1 MLRKTTQ
8 SPMIGTTLSGTVS
21 SATAQ
26 GYLPQYRGSA
36 AASLAPTVL
45 NIPSAE
51 RDSERS
57 TTKVDTAKD
66 TLFGLT
72 SFTAAN
78 FLPENRPLSRDRT
91 QRPIAASADALDAEG
106 YLRTVGRMGDDNN
119 IEDVEQGWSGKTSG
133 SGPVMSSEW

>member
-1 MLRKTTQ
+1 M
-8 SPMIGTTLSGTVS
+8 GTTLSGTVS

-36 AASLAPTVL
+36 AASLAPAVL

-51 RDSERS
+51 RDSEHS

-66 TLFGLT
+66 SVFGLT
-72 SFTAAN
+72 SLTAVN
-78 FLPENRPLSRDRT
+78 FLPENHPLTQDRT

-106 YLRTVGRMGDDNN
+106 YLRMLGRMGDDNN
-119 IEDVEQGWSGKTSG
+119 KEDVEQGWSGKTSG

>member
-66 TLFGLT
+66 SLFGLT

-78 FLPENRPLSRDRT
+78 FLPENRPVSRDRT
-91 QRPIAASADALDAEG
+91 QRPIAVSADALDAEG

-119 IEDVEQGWSGKTSG
+119 KEEIEQGWSGKASG

>member
-1 MLRKTTQ
+1 
-8 SPMIGTTLSGTVS
+8 MIGTTLSGTVS

-57 TTKVDTAKD
+57 TAKVDTAKD
-66 TLFGLT
+66 SLFGLT
-72 SFTAAN
+72 PFTAAN
-78 FLPENRPLSRDRT
+78 FLLENRPLSRDRT
-91 QRPIAASADALDAEG
+91 QRPIAASVDALDAEG

-119 IEDVEQGWSGKTSG
+119 KDDVEQGWSGKASG

>member
-51 RDSERS
+51 RESERS
-57 TTKVDTAKD
+57 TTKVDTVKD
-66 TLFGLT
+66 SLFGLT
-72 SFTAAN
+72 SFTTAN

-91 QRPIAASADALDAEG
+91 HRPITASADALDAEG
-106 YLRTVGRMGDDNN
+106 YLRTVGRMDDDNHK
-119 IEDVEQGWSGKTSG
+119 EDVEQGWSSKTSG